1 MAGMDAT
8 HQPDVQETNQPH
20 GSNQPHQTAS
30 GVNVVVSEVDS
41 GTASSVA
48 ETQPALAVDAAFH
61 DNSERLLPVTAMGKQ
76 GESC

>member
-1 MAGMDAT
+1 M
-8 HQPDVQETNQPH
+8 
-20 GSNQPHQTAS
+20 
-30 GVNVVVSEVDS
+30 VVSEVDS

-48 ETQPALAVDAAFH
+48 ETRPALAVDAAFH

>member
-1 MAGMDAT
+1 M
-8 HQPDVQETNQPH
+8 
-20 GSNQPHQTAS
+20 
-30 GVNVVVSEVDS
+30 VVSEADS

-61 DNSERLLPVTAMGKQ
+61 DNSERLFPVTAMDKQ